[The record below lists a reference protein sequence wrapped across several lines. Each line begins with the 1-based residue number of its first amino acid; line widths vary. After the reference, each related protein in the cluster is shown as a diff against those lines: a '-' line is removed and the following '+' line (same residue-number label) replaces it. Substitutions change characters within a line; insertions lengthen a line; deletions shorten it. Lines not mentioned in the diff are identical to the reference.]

1 MDWLVENFKM
11 VQVFGWGIFA
21 LIIWALAATFLK
33 KKDYQKDHGE
43 LKERVKTLEQTYTEK
58 DQHTKLASQV
68 TRIET
73 KLQELPDKNAMHK
86 IEKEVGELKGS
97 LSGINNLLKNI
108 NNQVNMLVENE
119 IKGSK

>member
-1 MDWLVENFKM
+1 MDWIIANFKM
-11 VQVFGWGIFA
+11 LQILVWGLVG
-21 LIIWALAATFLK
+21 LIIWALAVTFLK

-58 DQHTKLASQV
+58 NHHTELASKV
-68 TRIET
+68 TKIET
-73 KLQELPDKNAMHK
+73 KLEELPDKNAMHNL
-86 IEKEVGELKGS
+86 EKEVGELKGS
-97 LSGINNLLKNI
+97 LSGIQNLLKNI